1 MLELLARHWWVLL
14 LRGLFAVIFGV
25 LTFSNPGITLA
36 TLIIFFGAYVFV
48 NGIFT
53 LIHAIRGW
61 KHEEERWLPL
71 IDGLLGVWIGIIAFR
86 NPAMTAVVLLLFI
99 AIWSLVSGVLLIIAA
114 VRLRKII
121 QGEAWLAFGGIVS
134 ILFALLLMW
143 APGAGALSL
152 LWLIAS
158 YAILFGIILIVF
170 AFKVR
175 GLRARLA

>member
-14 LRGLFAVIFGV
+14 LRGLFAIIFGV
-25 LTFSNPGITLA
+25 FTMANLGIALA
-36 TLIIFFGAYVFV
+36 TLVIFFGAYVFV

-53 LIHAIRGW
+53 LIHALRGW
-61 KHEEERWLPL
+61 KHEEDRWLPL
-71 IDGLLGVWIGIIAFR
+71 IDGLLGVWVGIITFR
-86 NPAMTAVVLLLFI
+86 NPAMTAVMLVFFI

-158 YAILFGIILIVF
+158 YAILFGMILIVF
-170 AFKVR
+170 AFKLR

>member
-1 MLELLARHWWVLL
+1 M
-14 LRGLFAVIFGV
+14 
-25 LTFSNPGITLA
+25 
-36 TLIIFFGAYVFV
+36 
-48 NGIFT
+48 
-53 LIHAIRGW
+53 
-61 KHEEERWLPL
+61 
-71 IDGLLGVWIGIIAFR
+71 GIIAFR

-158 YAILFGIILIVF
+158 YAILFGIILIVL
-170 AFKVR
+170 AFKLR

>member
-1 MLELLARHWWVLL
+1 MLELLARHWWVML
-14 LRGLFAVIFGV
+14 LRGLFALIFGV
-25 LTFSNPGITLA
+25 LTLANPGITLA
-36 TLIIFFGAYVFV
+36 TLVIFFGAYVFV

-53 LIHAIRGW
+53 LIHALRGW
-61 KHEEERWLPL
+61 KHEEDRWLPL
-71 IDGLLGVWIGIIAFR
+71 IDGLIGVWVGIITFR
-86 NPAMTAVVLLLFI
+86 NPAMTAVMLLLFI

-152 LWLIAS
+152 LWLIAT
-158 YAILFGIILIVF
+158 YAILFGIILI
-170 AFKVR
+170 AFSFKLR
-175 GLRARLA
+175 GLRAGLA

>member
-1 MLELLARHWWVLL
+1 MLELLARHWWVML
-14 LRGLFAVIFGV
+14 LRGLFAITFGL
-25 LTFSNPGITLA
+25 LTLANPGITLA
-36 TLIIFFGAYVFV
+36 TLVIFFGAYVFV

-53 LIHAIRGW
+53 LIHALRGW
-61 KHEEERWLPL
+61 KHEEDRWLPL
-71 IDGLLGVWIGIIAFR
+71 IDGLLGIWIGMITFR

-99 AIWSLVSGVLLIIAA
+99 AIWSLVSGVVLIIAA

-143 APGAGALSL
+143 APGTGALSL

-158 YAILFGIILIVF
+158 YAILFGIILIGF
-170 AFKVR
+170 AFKLR
-175 GLRARLA
+175 GLRARLT

>member
-1 MLELLARHWWVLL
+1 MLELLARHWWVML
-14 LRGLFAVIFGV
+14 LRGFLAITFGL
-25 LTFSNPGITLA
+25 LTLANPGITLA

-53 LIHAIRGW
+53 LIHALRGW
-61 KHEEERWLPL
+61 KHEEDRWLPL
-71 IDGLLGVWIGIIAFR
+71 IDGLLGVWIGVITFR
-86 NPAMTAVVLLLFI
+86 NPAITAVMLLFFI

-134 ILFALLLMW
+134 IFFALLLMW

-170 AFKVR
+170 AFKLR
-175 GLRARLA
+175 GLRARVA